1 MTEQR
6 QTPPGAKAETWH
18 AAEAD
23 AVLRRFEV
31 DVSKGLDPATAA
43 DRRRRVGPNVLARGD
58 QQSLWGVLLNQVKS
72 LVVILLAVAA
82 ALAMAIGQV
91 IEGIAVAAALVFNT
105 LIGFVTEWRARQS
118 VAALHR
124 LGRMRARVLRA
135 GQSRHIDAVGIVPG
149 DILLLDEGDV
159 VPADAR
165 LVEIENLQVDESTLT
180 GESVPVDKD
189 ANAVAAAAPLA
200 ERRSMVYRGT
210 AVTRGRAKAVVVATG
225 LASELGR
232 ISEQVATADAEVTPL
247 EKRLDQLGRRLIWL
261 TVLIGIAVAAAG
273 IVAGKS
279 AMVMAQTAIAL
290 AIAAVPEGLPIVA
303 TLALA
308 TGMRRMA
315 RRYALVK
322 RLAAVETLGA
332 TSLLMTDKTG
342 TLTENRM
349 RLAACALADGDID
362 VTWQDDGAQAVFQ
375 VNEQEIRASDR
386 APLMRLLEVAL
397 LCNNAR
403 MADGEGDTAGDPLEL
418 ALLEAGAAAGLRRGD
433 LLEQAPEIDEVSFDS
448 DTKMMATY
456 HRGEDGIRVAVKGAP
471 EAVFAVVSRVA
482 ANNGDSRAFD
492 DQARRHWQQRNEALA
507 DDGLRVIALAEKTV
521 PDTDAAAYED
531 LILLGLMGLRDPPR
545 ADARRAIETFRQAG
559 VRVVMVTGDQKATA
573 RHIAHAVNLADDD
586 ALTVVEGSALAD
598 GADHL
603 DKTAVYARVT
613 PDQKLDLIAAYQKR
627 GDIVGMTGDG
637 VNDAPALKKAD
648 IGVAMGKRGT
658 EVAREAADIV
668 LVDDSL
674 QSIAVAI
681 GYGRAIFNNIRRF
694 IVYLLSGNLGEIFAI
709 TAAAMVNA
717 PLPLLPLQILF
728 INLVFDVFPALALG
742 MGKGEQGQM
751 RRPPRNPGEAVLTRR
766 HWRAIVF
773 YGLLIAAASLAAF
786 AAAFAWLGADETMAV
801 TIAFMTFGFARLWHL
816 FNMRG
821 WRERF
826 WRNSVTTNPFIWS
839 ALGLCCLLM
848 GGALYWPLLATVL
861 ALTPP
866 GRDGWLLALAAS
878 LLPVLV
884 VQTGALLRRSRS

>member
-6 QTPPGAKAETWH
+6 QTPAGEKAEAWH
-18 AAEAD
+18 AVEAD
-23 AVLRRFEV
+23 AVLRRLDV
-31 DVSKGLDPATAA
+31 DADQGLSTAA
-43 DRRRRVGPNVLARGD
+43 AAERRQRVGPNLLARGD
-58 QQSLWGVLLNQVKS
+58 KQSLWGILLNQVKS

-82 ALAMAIGQV
+82 ALAMVIGQV
-91 IEGIAVAAALVFNT
+91 IEGIAVAAALLFNT

-124 LGRMRARVLRA
+124 LGRMRARVLRT
-135 GQSRHIDAVGIVPG
+135 GQSRQIDAVAIVPG
-149 DILLLDEGDV
+149 DVLLLEEGDV

-165 LVEIENLQVDESTLT
+165 LVDIENLQVDESALT
-180 GESVPVDKD
+180 GESVPVDK
-189 ANAVAAAAPLA
+189 ATSPVTAATPLA

-210 AVTRGRAKAVVVATG
+210 AVTRGQAKAVVVATG

-232 ISEQVATADAEVTPL
+232 ISEQVATAEAEVTPL

-261 TVLIGIAVAAAG
+261 TVLIGVAVAAAG
-273 IVAGKS
+273 IAAGKS
-279 AMVMAQTAIAL
+279 TMVMAQTAIAL

-349 RLAACALADGDID
+349 RLAACALPDGD
-362 VTWQDDGAQAVFQ
+362 VAVEWKNAPGEAVFQ
-375 VNEQEIRASDR
+375 ADEQEFEPSDR
-386 APLMRLLEVAL
+386 PALMRLLEIAV

-403 MADGEGDTAGDPLEL
+403 SADSNGEQGGDPLEV
-418 ALLEAGAAAGLRRGD
+418 ALLEAGAAAGHKRTA
-433 LLEQAPEIDEVSFDS
+433 LLEHAPEIDEISFDS

-471 EAVFAVVSRVA
+471 EAVFAVASRVA
-482 ANNGDSRAFD
+482 ANGDSGAFD
-492 DQARRHWQQRNEALA
+492 DQARQQWHKRNEALA
-507 DDGLRVIALAEKTV
+507 GDGLRVIALAEKTV
-521 PDTDAAAYED
+521 ADADAEAYED
-531 LILLGLMGLRDPPR
+531 LTLVGLIGLLDPPR
-545 ADARRAIETFRQAG
+545 PDARRAIETFRQAG

-573 RHIAHAVNLADDD
+573 RHIARAVNLADDD
-586 ALTVVEGSALAD
+586 ALTVVEGAALD
-598 GADHL
+598 NDADHL

-627 GDIVGMTGDG
+627 GEIVGMTGDG

-742 MGKGEQGQM
+742 MGRGEQGQM
-751 RRPPRNPGEAVLTRR
+751 RLPPRNPGEAVLTQR
-766 HWRAIVF
+766 HWRAIVL
-773 YGLLIAAASLAAF
+773 YGVLIAAASLTAF

-821 WRERF
+821 RRERF
-826 WRNSVTTNPFIWS
+826 WRNSVTTNPFIWC

-866 GRDGWLLALAAS
+866 GRDGWLLVLAAS